1 MEPKVIIEK
10 SFYDRFEQMRND
22 KGLIPFFRPKLAL
35 LPSLMPSIYVNGL
48 PIWVSFDTVC
58 LGDKQIW
65 IFNND
70 NIADTLPTQFI
81 IDLENPDVKRIKL
94 YIKSIDKYKGYLCI
108 DTIG

>member
-48 PIWVSFDTVC
+48 PIWVSFNTV
-58 LGDKQIW
+58 
-65 IFNND
+65 
-70 NIADTLPTQFI
+70 
-81 IDLENPDVKRIKL
+81 
-94 YIKSIDKYKGYLCI
+94 
-108 DTIG
+108 